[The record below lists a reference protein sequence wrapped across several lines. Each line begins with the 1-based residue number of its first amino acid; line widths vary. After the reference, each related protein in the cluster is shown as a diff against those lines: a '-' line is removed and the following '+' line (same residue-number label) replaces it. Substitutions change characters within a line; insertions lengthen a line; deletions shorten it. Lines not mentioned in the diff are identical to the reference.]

1 MIGQSY
7 AKSKADARRMPPIKR
22 PSVTPLL
29 DERDSNILRDVRA
42 KIKTV
47 ADCYDIAPEYVVR
60 VLLAAMGKSK

>member
-1 MIGQSY
+1 MTATYSLPPADCRALRRKH
-7 AKSKADARRMPPIKR
+7 AKSSA
-22 PSVTPLL
+22 VVL

-60 VLLAAMGKSK
+60 VLLAAMEKSK

>member
-1 MIGQSY
+1 MTATY
-7 AKSKADARRMPPIKR
+7 APPPKDHRAIKR
-22 PSVTPLL
+22 APRPSLL

-60 VLLAAMGKSK
+60 VLLAAMEKSK